1 MWTATEIYYILMSL
15 LHILEYFCLFTTSSA
30 ARSTRFFSSYLP
42 HPTILQKLLAYKSE
56 NSNFNVRLLST
67 CFNSKHIFLLLL
79 RTINK
84 LLLRTINKL
93 LLRTILEKMVPL
105 QGKRALS
112 LYFWSFQKHN
122 REEGGHNKNNRPI
135 NLPNVI
141 TFSTDYKY
149 TT

>member
-1 MWTATEIYYILMSL
+1 MSL
-15 LHILEYFCLFTTSSA
+15 LHILEYFCLFTKSSA

-42 HPTILQKLLAYKSE
+42 HPTILQKLLAYKLE
-56 NSNFNVRLLST
+56 NTNSSVRLLST
-67 CFNSKHIFLLLL
+67 WFNSKHIFLLLLRTINKLLL

-135 NLPNVI
+135 NI
-141 TFSTDYKY
+141 TFSTDFKY